1 MTKKHSIERL
11 LESIDLTESV
21 DWTELEYP
29 DVSER
34 GLSSATHSGVLIIF
48 DMPVRC
54 YRLADGSAVFD
65 ANDVEKI
72 FGVSAPLEMVFII
85 ALGNIK
91 IEGTDMKFSAPD
103 SNLAPVTINVS
114 TPAGNDPEGNPWV
127 FAGPLSYTNSDDSI
141 ATIAPSA
148 DTMSVVVT
156 RTGKAGTTT
165 VSVTDGTLPG
175 SFDMETTGA
184 EAPSM
189 VFTQA
194 APAAAS
200 TQPAAAGA
208 SAATASSASTTA

>member
-1 MTKKHSIERL
+1 MNHQYL
-11 LESIDLTESV
+11 GDLAPPKT
-21 DWTELEYP
+21 
-29 DVSER
+29 
-34 GLSSATHSGVLIIF
+34 
-48 DMPVRC
+48 
-54 YRLADGSAVFD
+54 VFT
-65 ANDVEKI
+65 I
-72 FGVSAPLEMVFII
+72 AP
-85 ALGNIK
+85 GNIK

-200 TQPAAAGA
+200 TQPVAAA
-208 SAATASSASTTA
+208 SAPAAASTTA